1 MTPPVSGGYRAPE
14 DADAYNDFAGIHPVR
29 NLHHPGNPPLS
40 RPMIEVSSLAKTY
53 GEFTAVRDLSFTVQ
67 PGEVTGLVGP
77 NGAGKTTTLRC
88 CSGVIPPTRGTV
100 RIRGIDLATDPV
112 GAKRQLAFFPDEPRL
127 FEYLTVR
134 QHLGF
139 IARLYGV
146 ADYEARA
153 QPLLDELE
161 MSDKQ
166 DLLPGELSRG
176 MKQKLVIACGLLHT
190 PGVIFF
196 DEPLTGL
203 DPAGI
208 RRMKDTMRRL
218 AREGAAIILSSHLLS
233 LLEEVCTHVLILKQ
247 GEKIADGSL
256 VEVRRRFSEHP
267 DASLE
272 DAFFKA
278 TGDDNAPPVIT
289 PP

>member
-1 MTPPVSGGYRAPE
+1 
-14 DADAYNDFAGIHPVR
+14 
-29 NLHHPGNPPLS
+29 
-40 RPMIEVSSLAKTY
+40 MIEVHSHAKIY

-176 MKQKLVIACGLLHT
+176 MKQKLVIACGLLHA

-256 VEVRRRFSEHP
+256 AEVRRRFSELP

-278 TGDDNAPPVIT
+278 TGDDHGPPVIT